1 MYSKNILCFLILI
14 FLPIE
19 SAVSARETGD
29 GTSVLSSDLSLADEV
44 RSFTAFPPAGGS
56 PKKAWYAR
64 GVRGGEHRM
73 ADNCLA
79 SRIYPFLPYNLL
91 SSPPPRFE
99 QGRYRGVCVMAAK
112 KRGIPQRTY
121 TLPYPIPGNHHFL
134 KAFFS
139 RIVAVFKIFWENM
152 QVAVPHYPYLF

>member
-1 MYSKNILCFLILI
+1 MI

-64 GVRGGEHRM
+64 GVRGGSIAWLITVWHR
-73 ADNCLA
+73 AFILSFRTIYCLPLRLVLNWEA
-79 SRIYPFLPYNLL
+79 T
-91 SSPPPRFE
+91 
-99 QGRYRGVCVMAAK
+99 GVCA
-112 KRGIPQRTY
+112 
-121 TLPYPIPGNHHFL
+121 
-134 KAFFS
+134 
-139 RIVAVFKIFWENM
+139 
-152 QVAVPHYPYLF
+152 